1 MEKVKLTSEQAIVFE
16 DMKKSWLTRDA
27 VLQHLAHGWTK
38 VNHYD
43 KLNSIDDDD
52 FIKAIY
58 IGYEV
63 EYTPEELVKQYYD
76 TVKEFWKDEK
86 FYDQKE
92 KYWGEIRGIE
102 HTLKFLG
109 IEIEGVSKK

>member
-1 MEKVKLTSEQAIVFE
+1 MGKVKLTSEQANALKYVLESYYASEIVIKHARAASDE
-16 DMKKSWLTRDA
+16 DKWIGKAESLNELTM
-27 VLQHLAHGWTK
+27 
-38 VNHYD
+38 
-43 KLNSIDDDD
+43 D
-52 FIKAIY
+52 FLIKALY

-102 HTLKFLG
+102 HTLKF
-109 IEIEGVSKK
+109 